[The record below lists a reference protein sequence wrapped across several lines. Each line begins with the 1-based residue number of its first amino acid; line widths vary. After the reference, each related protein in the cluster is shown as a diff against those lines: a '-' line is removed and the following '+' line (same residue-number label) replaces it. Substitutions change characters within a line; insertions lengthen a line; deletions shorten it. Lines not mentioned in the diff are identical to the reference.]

1 MADDSSDVV
10 LESRLDDHI
19 VLVTL
24 NRPEKRNAVN
34 AAVASALEAIVKR
47 TEADPDVWV
56 VVLTSSNDRVFCAG
70 ADLSQVSAG
79 ATGGMNT
86 VDGGFAGF
94 VDAVRLKPW
103 IAAVE
108 GIAVAGGCEIC
119 VACDMIVA
127 SENARFGLPEVK
139 RSLVAGAGGVNRLH
153 RMLPRNVAFEMIAT
167 GDPIEAARAHH
178 FGMVNRLTAP
188 GEALHA
194 AHELALAIA
203 ANAPVAVQQAIGAAR
218 ATLSAT
224 EAEAKVIVGA
234 AMAKVRGAEDYA
246 EGPRAFLEKRP
257 PRWTGR

>member
-1 MADDSSDVV
+1 MADDSSDEV

-56 VVLTSSNDRVFCAG
+56 VVLTSSSDRVFCAG
-70 ADLSQVSAG
+70 ADLAQVSAG

-86 VDGGFAGF
+86 ADGGFAGF

-139 RSLVAGAGGVNRLH
+139 RSLVAGAGGVHRLPKTA
-153 RMLPRNVAFEMIAT
+153 PRNIALEIIIT
-167 GDPIEAARAHH
+167 GEPIPARRAYEV
-178 FGMVNRLTAP
+178 GLVNRIVP
-188 GEALHA
+188 A
-194 AHELALAIA
+194 AELLDAATALARLIT
-203 ANAPVAVQQAIGAAR
+203 ANAPLAVCESLDAAKRSMSVSDEEGDQLARDAMTRVR
-218 ATLSAT
+218 AT
-224 EAEAKVIVGA
+224 
-234 AMAKVRGAEDYA
+234 EDFI
-246 EGPRAFLEKRP
+246 EGPRAFVEKRP
-257 PRWTGR
+257 PVWRGR